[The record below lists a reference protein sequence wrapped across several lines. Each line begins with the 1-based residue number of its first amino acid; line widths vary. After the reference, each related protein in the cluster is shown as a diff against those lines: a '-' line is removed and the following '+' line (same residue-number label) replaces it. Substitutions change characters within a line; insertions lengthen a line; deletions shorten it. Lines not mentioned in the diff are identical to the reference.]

1 MLSKGISRIFDLRIY
16 EVRRLAPFQIP
27 AQIQFSFAWFI
38 FNIASDQNIQIP
50 LPNNCRFFDF
60 SAGIKFLD
68 DVGSVSFLFQV
79 LGISFVRV
87 NLLDFVVGKF
97 LSGKEVNFFHLD
109 KACRDT
115 VFPLADWTL
124 KDNFVGATAS
134 DNEGAFSADLV
145 V

>member
-1 MLSKGISRIFDLRIY
+1 M
-16 EVRRLAPFQIP
+16 RRLAPFQIP

-38 FNIASDQNIQIP
+38 LNSASDQNVQIP
-50 LPNNCRFFDF
+50 LPNNCRFFHS

-68 DVGSVSFLFQV
+68 DVDSVSALFQV

-87 NLLDFVVGKF
+87 NLLDYVVGKF
-97 LSGKEVNFFHLD
+97 LRGKELNFFHLD
-109 KACRDT
+109 IACRDT

-124 KDNFVGATAS
+124 KDNFVGATVS